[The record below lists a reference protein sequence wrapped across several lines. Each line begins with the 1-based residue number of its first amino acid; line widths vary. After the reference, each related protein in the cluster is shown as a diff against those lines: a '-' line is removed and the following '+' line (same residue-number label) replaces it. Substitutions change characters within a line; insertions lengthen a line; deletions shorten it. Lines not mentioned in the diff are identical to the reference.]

1 MRKKL
6 LALGLATVMAFSF
19 TACGGDKEPA
29 KQETEA
35 KKSDTDKLNELKG
48 SDLSE
53 SMKTIEDMGYKAT
66 YQADG
71 VDFTDFIDDVKDD
84 YLVGDMEVNEKEKI
98 VVVNLDLA
106 SNKEAEDIE
115 KALKKKLEVGSAWAA
130 AEKYGQEEYGDEFD
144 LNYLTGNIDDSAYD
158 EDTWFLKAECEV
170 GGEEKTCE
178 AKVTGTTEN
187 PEVVS
192 FDVY

>member
-1 MRKKL
+1 MRKKIL
-6 LALGLATVMAFSF
+6 VLGLATVMAFSF
-19 TACGGDKEPA
+19 TACGGDKEPT

-35 KKSDTDKLNELKG
+35 KKSDTDKLNALKG

-53 SMKTIEDMGYKAT
+53 AMKTIKDMGYKAT

-84 YLVGDMEVNEKEKI
+84 YLAGDMEVNEKEKT

-106 SNKEAEDIE
+106 SNKEAEDME
-115 KALKKKLEVGSAWAA
+115 EALKKKLDVGNAWAA
-130 AEKYGQEEYGDEFD
+130 AEKYGQKEYGDDFD
-144 LNYLTGNIDDSAYD
+144 LNYLTGKIDDSAYD

>member
-1 MRKKL
+1 MRKKI
-6 LALGLATVMAFSF
+6 LALGLAVVMAFSF
-19 TACGGDKEPA
+19 TACGGDKEPT
-29 KQETEA
+29 KQEVEA

-84 YLVGDMEVNEKEKI
+84 YLVGDMEVNEKEKTVI
-98 VVVNLDLA
+98 VNLDLA
-106 SNKEAEDIE
+106 SNKEAEDME

-130 AEKYGQEEYGDEFD
+130 AEKYGQEEYGGEFD
-144 LNYLTGNIDDSAYD
+144 LNYLTGKIDDSAYD

-178 AKVTGTTEN
+178 AKVTGTTDN

>member
-1 MRKKL
+1 MRKKIL
-6 LALGLATVMAFSF
+6 VLGLATVMAFSF
-19 TACGGDKEPA
+19 TACGGDKEPT

-35 KKSDTDKLNELKG
+35 KKSDTDKLNALKG

-53 SMKTIEDMGYKAT
+53 AMKTIKDMGYKAT

-84 YLVGDMEVNEKEKI
+84 YLAGDMEVNEKEKT

-106 SNKEAEDIE
+106 SNKEAEDME
-115 KALKKKLEVGSAWAA
+115 KALKKKLEVGSAWVA

-178 AKVTGTTEN
+178 AKVTGTTDN

>member
-1 MRKKL
+1 MRKKIL
-6 LALGLATVMAFSF
+6 VLGLATVMAFSF

-48 SDLSE
+48 NDLSE

-84 YLVGDMEVNEKEKI
+84 YLVGDMEVNEKEKT

-106 SNKEAEDIE
+106 SNKEAEDME

-178 AKVTGTTEN
+178 AKVTGTTDN